1 MNTTQQLRRL
11 LAILPHLADGEERT
25 YEEIAECVGAD
36 WETIRDDLFALS
48 ERDDAPGGF
57 VEEVQLYFGERGV
70 RAFSSQFQRPMRLT
84 AGEAAALELGLA
96 MLRAER
102 SPDEH
107 AAIDGARQRI
117 REVRTR
123 ADDPPALA
131 LRHAEAAAGDS
142 MYLARVSEAMR
153 LGRKVRI
160 GYRSSGHPDLRSR
173 TICPFGVVA
182 SRAQWY
188 VVAHCETSEA
198 VRVFRL
204 DRIEGVD
211 MTSEP
216 FERPEGFSVES
227 VVRDD
232 MVFQGDPPFSMTVR
246 YSPRIAT
253 WIAEHEAGEAQ
264 ADGSFVVVHPVA
276 DVRWAVRHVLQYGPD
291 AEVVEPAELRRE
303 IVERLRGMLERLEG
317 TRASADAGR

>member
-1 MNTTQQLRRL
+1 MSATQQLRRL

-25 YEEIAECVGAD
+25 YEEIAACVGAD
-36 WETIRDDLFALS
+36 WETIRDDLYALS

-70 RAFSSQFQRPMRLT
+70 RAFSSQFHRPMRLT

-102 SPDEH
+102 SPEEH
-107 AAIDGARQRI
+107 AAIDSARQRI
-117 REVRTR
+117 RDVRTR
-123 ADDPPALA
+123 VGDTPPLA

-160 GYRSSGHPDLRSR
+160 AYRSSGHPDLRSR

-211 MTSEP
+211 VTPET
-216 FERPEGFSVES
+216 FVRPEGFTIDS

-232 MVFQGDPPFSMTVR
+232 TVFHGDAPASMTVR
-246 YSPRIAT
+246 YSPRIAA
-253 WIAEHEAGEAQ
+253 WIAEHETGELQ
-264 ADGSFVVVHPVA
+264 EDGSFMVEHPVA
-276 DVRWAVRHVLQYGPD
+276 DVRWAVRHVLQYGPE
-291 AEVVEPAELRRE
+291 AEVLEPPELRE
-303 IVERLRGMLERLEG
+303 AVVERLRGILGRLEARE
-317 TRASADAGR
+317 TGR